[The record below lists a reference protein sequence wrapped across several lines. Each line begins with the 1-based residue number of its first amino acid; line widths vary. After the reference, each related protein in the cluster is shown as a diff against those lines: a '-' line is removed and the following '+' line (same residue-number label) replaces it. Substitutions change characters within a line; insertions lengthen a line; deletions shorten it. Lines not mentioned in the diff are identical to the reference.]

1 MTCPLRSTGITPLPH
16 YYRAVRPSPTHRYFG
31 LAVVAT
37 CAFSLIIV
45 GQVLTFPNFA
55 PPTCRMPRGQSQ
67 DPGNENALEVTM
79 SVRFSQIVGACLLLA
94 CTFAQAFAQSDTY
107 PDKPIRIITHSAAGG
122 APDVMLRIVG
132 DRLGALLGQQIVVL
146 NQPGAGGAVAARAAA
161 SAAPDGY
168 TLYMPAASAFV
179 TLAGLQPNL
188 PLEVPRD
195 FIPIGFIGEQP
206 MFFTVT
212 SEIGVSSLQ
221 EFIALAKKKPGKL
234 SYAATGRGTMTHLTG
249 ELLKSRAGIDV
260 LAVPYTGGAPQALND
275 ALGGRLSM
283 VIEGLSALSGTIQG
297 GSMKAIAVGSPERL
311 PDFPNLPAAAEVLP
325 GFNARGWAALVA
337 PVGTPD
343 AIVNKVSDALS
354 KVVGETE
361 VQKKLAV
368 TGSYVRPM
376 SPAEVM
382 AFIQVDQQMWKPILE
397 RIAANP

>member
-1 MTCPLRSTGITPLPH
+1 MTIREPKC
-16 YYRAVRPSPTHRYFG
+16 
-31 LAVVAT
+31 
-37 CAFSLIIV
+37 
-45 GQVLTFPNFA
+45 
-55 PPTCRMPRGQSQ
+55 
-67 DPGNENALEVTM
+67 LEVTM
-79 SVRFSQIVGACLLLA
+79 SVRLSQIVGAWLVLA

-206 MFFTVT
+206 MFLTVT
-212 SEIGVSSLQ
+212 PEIGVSSLQ
-221 EFIALAKKKPGKL
+221 EFIALAKKQPGKL

-283 VIEGLSALSGTIQG
+283 VIEGLSALSGAIQG

-343 AIVNKVSDALS
+343 AIVNKVSDALG

-376 SPAEVM
+376 SPGEVM
-382 AFIQVDQQMWKPILE
+382 AFIQADQQMWKPILE

>member
-1 MTCPLRSTGITPLPH
+1 LPTRVGIFGHPQALCLHITLHISQEPRFRNDLRRPLLAMTIR
-16 YYRAVRPSPTHRYFG
+16 
-31 LAVVAT
+31 
-37 CAFSLIIV
+37 
-45 GQVLTFPNFA
+45 
-55 PPTCRMPRGQSQ
+55 
-67 DPGNENALEVTM
+67 NENALEVTM
-79 SVRFSQIVGACLLLA
+79 SVRLSQIVGACLLLA

-206 MFFTVT
+206 MFLTVT
-212 SEIGVSSLQ
+212 PEIGVSSLQ
-221 EFIALAKKKPGKL
+221 EFIALAKKQPGKL

-260 LAVPYTGGAPQALND
+260 LGVPYTGGAPQALND

-283 VIEGLSALSGTIQG
+283 VIEGLSALSGAIQG

-311 PDFPNLPAAAEVLP
+311 PDFPNLPAAAEILP

-354 KVVGETE
+354 KVVGETD

-376 SPAEVM
+376 SPAEVR
-382 AFIQVDQQMWKPILE
+382 AFIQADQQMWKPILE

>member
-1 MTCPLRSTGITPLPH
+1 MKT
-16 YYRAVRPSPTHRYFG
+16 
-31 LAVVAT
+31 
-37 CAFSLIIV
+37 
-45 GQVLTFPNFA
+45 
-55 PPTCRMPRGQSQ
+55 
-67 DPGNENALEVTM
+67 
-79 SVRFSQIVGACLLLA
+79 RFSQIAAACLLLA
-94 CTFAQAFAQSDTY
+94 ATSVQAVAQADY
-107 PDKPIRIITHSAAGG
+107 PNKPIRIITHSAAGG
-122 APDVMLRIVG
+122 APDVMLRVVG
-132 DRLGALLGQQIVVL
+132 DRLGALLGQQVVVL

-195 FIPIGFIGEQP
+195 FTPIGFVGEQP
-206 MFFTVT
+206 MFLTVT
-212 SEIGVSSLQ
+212 PQLGVSTLKD
-221 EFIALAKKKPGKL
+221 FIALAKQQPGKL

-275 ALGGRLSM
+275 AIGGRLSM
-283 VIEGLSALSGTIQG
+283 VIEGLAALAGSIQG
-297 GSMKAIAVGSPERL
+297 GTMKAIAVGTPERL
-311 PDFPNLPAAAEVLP
+311 RDFPDLPAAAEVLP

-343 AIVNKVSDALS
+343 AAVSKVSDALR
-354 KVVGETE
+354 KVVGEPE

-368 TGSYVRPM
+368 TGSYARPM

-382 AFIQVDQQMWKPILE
+382 AFIQADQQMWKPILE
-397 RIAANP
+397 RIAASP

>member
-1 MTCPLRSTGITPLPH
+1 MTIR
-16 YYRAVRPSPTHRYFG
+16 
-31 LAVVAT
+31 
-37 CAFSLIIV
+37 
-45 GQVLTFPNFA
+45 
-55 PPTCRMPRGQSQ
+55 
-67 DPGNENALEVTM
+67 NENALEVTM
-79 SVRFSQIVGACLLLA
+79 SVRLSQIVGACLLLA

-161 SAAPDGY
+161 GAVPDGY

-212 SEIGVSSLQ
+212 PEIGVSSLQ
-221 EFIALAKKKPGKL
+221 EFIALAKKQPGKL

-311 PDFPNLPAAAEVLP
+311 PDFPNLPAAAEILP

-343 AIVNKVSDALS
+343 AIVNKVSNALS
-354 KVVGETE
+354 KVVGETD

-376 SPAEVM
+376 SPAKVM
-382 AFIQVDQQMWKPILE
+382 AFIQADQQMWKPILE